1 MGTLASQSSVNMIAL
16 LVFAALSAVSVADDA
31 PAAPAVLPYLG
42 YGYGL
47 GAYPYALASPLTY
60 TYTPQ
65 VTKFVPKGVPVEVK
79 HIQYGIAETGC
90 HNHFGFSVPCLRE
103 GEARKKRSADEEAAA
118 APVVLPYGGFG
129 YAGFGYPY
137 TYGAYPYAHP
147 AVKVAEPVVTE
158 VEVPHVVYKPVVEK
172 VDLAP
177 ACHNGAGWPVPCAKI
192 QHCMHWQVQCCKD
205 T

>member
-1 MGTLASQSSVNMIAL
+1 MGTLATQSSVNMIAL
-16 LVFAALSAVSVADDA
+16 LVFAALT
-31 PAAPAVLPYLG
+31 AVLPYGLG

-47 GAYPYALASPLTY
+47 GAYPYGLASPLTY

-65 VTKFVPKGVPVEVK
+65 VTKFVPKEVPVEVK

-90 HNHFGFSVPCLRE
+90 HNHFGFSVPCLQE

-129 YAGFGYPY
+129 YGGFGYGYPHA
-137 TYGAYPYAHP
+137 YGAYPYAFGHP

-158 VEVPHVVYKPVVEK
+158 VEVPHIVYKPVVEK

-177 ACHNGAGWPVPCAKI
+177 ACHNGAGWPVPRA
-192 QHCMHWQVQCCKD
+192 
-205 T
+205 

>member
-1 MGTLASQSSVNMIAL
+1 MIAL
-16 LVFAALSAVSVADDA
+16 LVFAALSAVYADDA
-31 PAAPAVLPYLG
+31 PAATAVLPYGL
-42 YGYGL
+42 GYGL
-47 GAYPYALASPLTY
+47 GAYPYGLASPLTY

-65 VTKFVPKGVPVEVK
+65 VTKFVPKEVPVEVK

-90 HNHFGFSVPCLRE
+90 HNHIGFSVPCLQE

-177 ACHNGAGWPVPCAKI
+177 ACHNGAGWPVPCA
-192 QHCMHWQVQCCKD
+192 
-205 T
+205 

>member
-65 VTKFVPKGVPVEVK
+65 VTKFVPKEVPVEVK

-90 HNHFGFSVPCLRE
+90 HNHFGFSVPCLQE

-118 APVVLPYGGFG
+118 PVVLPYGGFG
-129 YAGFGYPY
+129 YGGFGYGSPY
-137 TYGAYPYAHP
+137 AYGASPYAAP
-147 AVKVAEPVVTE
+147 AVKV
-158 VEVPHVVYKPVVEK
+158 
-172 VDLAP
+172 
-177 ACHNGAGWPVPCAKI
+177 
-192 QHCMHWQVQCCKD
+192 
-205 T
+205 

>member
-1 MGTLASQSSVNMIAL
+1 MIAL

-42 YGYGL
+42 YR
-47 GAYPYALASPLTY
+47 YALASPLTY

-65 VTKFVPKGVPVEVK
+65 VTKFVPKEVPVEVK

-90 HNHFGFSVPCLRE
+90 HNHFGFSVPCLQE

-129 YAGFGYPY
+129 GFGY
-137 TYGAYPYAHP
+137 
-147 AVKVAEPVVTE
+147 
-158 VEVPHVVYKPVVEK
+158 
-172 VDLAP
+172 
-177 ACHNGAGWPVPCAKI
+177 
-192 QHCMHWQVQCCKD
+192 
-205 T
+205 

>member
-1 MGTLASQSSVNMIAL
+1 MGTLATQSSVNMIAL
-16 LVFAALSAVSVADDA
+16 LVFAALSAVYADDA
-31 PAAPAVLPYLG
+31 PAATAVLPYGLG

-47 GAYPYALASPLTY
+47 GAYPYGLASPLTY

-65 VTKFVPKGVPVEVK
+65 VTKFVPKEVPVEVK

-90 HNHFGFSVPCLRE
+90 HNHFGFSVPCLQE

-129 YAGFGYPY
+129 YAGFGYHY
-137 TYGAYPYAHP
+137 TYGAYPYPHP

-158 VEVPHVVYKPVVEK
+158 
-172 VDLAP
+172 
-177 ACHNGAGWPVPCAKI
+177 
-192 QHCMHWQVQCCKD
+192 
-205 T
+205 

>member
-31 PAAPAVLPYLG
+31 PAVLPYLG

-47 GAYPYALASPLTY
+47 GAYPYALHSPLTY

-65 VTKFVPKGVPVEVK
+65 VTKFVPKEVPVEVK

-90 HNHFGFSVPCLRE
+90 HNHFGFSVPCLQE
-103 GEARKKRSADEEAAA
+103 GEARKERSADEEDAA

-129 YAGFGYPY
+129 YAGFGSPY

-158 VEVPHVVYKPVVEK
+158 
-172 VDLAP
+172 
-177 ACHNGAGWPVPCAKI
+177 
-192 QHCMHWQVQCCKD
+192 
-205 T
+205 

>member
-1 MGTLASQSSVNMIAL
+1 MFFLQ

-65 VTKFVPKGVPVEVK
+65 VTKFVPKEVPVEVK

-90 HNHFGFSVPCLRE
+90 HNHFGFSVPCLQE

-118 APVVLPYGGFG
+118 APP
-129 YAGFGYPY
+129 
-137 TYGAYPYAHP
+137 HP
-147 AVKVAEPVVTE
+147 AVDPIPAPPAADASNVVD
-158 VEVPHVVYKPVVEK
+158 V
-172 VDLAP
+172 
-177 ACHNGAGWPVPCAKI
+177 
-192 QHCMHWQVQCCKD
+192 
-205 T
+205 